1 MHSSS
6 PSLLCHNVCCWCSW
20 TTSLPTHSAGVVF
33 VGFTSWTTLLS
44 QHALSQHW
52 LFGFYR
58 QCPSPACS
66 AGVVVVGLTSWTTPL
81 PSMVC
86 HSIGCCLFF
95 LAFSFPFFS
104 CLFVFSFLSL
114 SFFLS
119 FFLVFFLSYLLKK
132 NMFAPYQRF
141 NVF

>member
-95 LAFSFPFFS
+95 PCLFFSFLFLSFRFFFSFP
-104 CLFVFSFLSL
+104 
-114 SFFLS
+114 FFLS
-119 FFLVFFLSYLLKK
+119 FFLSCVLSFVFVEEEYVRPLSTL
-132 NMFAPYQRF
+132 
-141 NVF
+141 